1 MIAIFQAASD
11 SDVDNARLLF
21 REYQEWLGLSLCFQ
35 NFEEEV
41 AGLPGR
47 YAPPEGRLLLAAVD
61 GEVAGCVALRK
72 LEDGV
77 CEMKRLYVRT
87 AARGSG
93 LGVKLID
100 AILGSARSIGY
111 ARMRLDTLPSKMGKA
126 VDLYRSYGF
135 VPIPAYYPNP
145 VPGSIYLEKDLAE
158 VHIPWPKLP

>member
-1 MIAIFQAASD
+1 MVEIFQDASD
-11 SDVDNARLLF
+11 SDNKHARLLF

-126 VDLYRSYGF
+126 V
-135 VPIPAYYPNP
+135 
-145 VPGSIYLEKDLAE
+145 YL
-158 VHIPWPKLP
+158 